1 MKRRPLW
8 ALIAG
13 GTVAAIVIAV
23 VAFGGGVLRA
33 GVSAAGHAAGYG
45 ISYERLENHGGRLTL
60 VRPDVAG
67 VGGEPFFTAQKIV
80 VAYDLR
86 DAFRSPYLYGIHGL
100 EIDRPKLTIIRHKD
114 GSYNFHFP
122 KAANAQTKPPTI
134 PKIRLLIKDGS
145 IGIIDDTRI
154 FRHSRRLAFENI
166 QLDADVDP
174 HRRSHFV
181 GGLTVL
187 EDGGKFPFSA
197 TGTFDEALGYEN
209 SRISAKMLA
218 LAPLFDYAVNS
229 TSLHVAYGVL
239 NDIDARIYGLR
250 DRAGAIR
257 RHVSITAKLDHF
269 QPYLNGITKPLRDG
283 RGYLQVY
290 DQGLAIPK
298 VDGSIAG
305 VPVRIAGAI
314 YGLSKPR
321 VQLGITGLGDLSRLV
336 TLSDAA
342 RKFPLAGPVAFKLFV
357 EGDATQ
363 PLTLVAFSSP
373 RITYR
378 NLPLD
383 DPRGLVALQGSQTSI
398 IDAGLFYD
406 GISVGT
412 RGTVAL
418 RKHTS
423 VDLLARVSAPVARLP
438 YGADILGAMTVDGT
452 IVAAGTDAKL
462 ATSGVFAGATGT
474 QQLLGTLAVNGSGEG
489 TVGPIT
495 LDGPGGRSV
504 YARIALD
511 RPRAG
516 GGAAFVALHN
526 FTLSTRAQQPSL
538 PGFMLPAAT
547 PVSGTVDADLAG
559 AFAGR
564 RFVLGGDA
572 EVRNVLA
579 LGYPIADLTFRGNVS
594 DGARVQAQ
602 LRYRGSLGELAR
614 AGGGKLGAQ
623 GRVDIPVDIVANGP
637 TSVLAQIADAR
648 FYDAKVGGVPLQAL
662 DGTLG
667 IRGKA
672 LDVYAARLRL
682 AGEDVVAQGSF
693 GNGGTLDV
701 SAGNID
707 LAALRRAGL
716 PVQAGNL
723 SAIARIGGTASA
735 PIIDAGVA
743 ASDVQSTN
751 SRIARFPLDAGTAL
765 HLAGNTLRIGDGSLV
780 AGPAVGTLDGTIDGL
795 RGNPKDAQYVLA
807 ADVDEADIGTFAQL
821 FHAPQYP
828 EGTLDADV
836 RVIGH
841 GSSPSVSG
849 RISVP
854 AGSLNGLAYRD
865 ATVALAGNAQS
876 VRARGGSVTVGSS
889 TIGFDGDF
897 TSRAQNIALRAPHI
911 ELTDFNDY
919 FNYGDTLG
927 GHGSFTVT
935 LQNAPNRLAVDGR
948 LRLTGTRF
956 RRFELG
962 DARADAATS
971 GRTIRTALALG
982 GSAGRISAGGNVTL
996 PEHQP
1001 LRDALHRSSLALT
1014 TRAENVDLAVWLP
1027 AAGFQAPI
1035 AGKIDANARI
1045 VGTYPNL
1052 AANAHAALLGGLV
1065 GRVPIRTAVIDA
1077 HAARRRATI
1086 SNALLAIDNLQAALS
1101 GSVGLAPHAPVALTL
1116 TARTGDVGALAH
1128 TVTGKAYDASGALET
1143 TLQVTGT
1150 AQQPRVHDSLDA
1162 DRIHYARYTLPH
1174 AHADVAIT
1182 RTHVKLERA
1191 SADLNGGRIAAS
1203 GDVPLASGR
1212 RPAIAPNAPL
1222 AFTLAT
1228 QGIDLAQFAAFF
1240 PKGTQAAGTLDGG
1253 VLLGGTLTNPGLS
1266 GTLALTKGSFV
1277 GPQLKSK
1284 ATDVVAQLTFAG
1296 TTATLHDTHASIG
1309 GGTIVANGQA
1319 SVPSLRRPAHDL
1331 AGRLHVALNDPVLDA
1346 PPFFRGRVNGGIDI
1360 TRTANAPLGLGGNV
1374 AFSSTRIPLSAVF
1387 NPKAPQTQGAPA
1399 LPLALDLNVAV
1410 GRDVRVQGGPVDIGA
1425 TGDLHVGGTLAGPQ
1439 LAGDLST
1446 VGGGTFNFYRNFRVT
1461 DGSTVS
1467 FDPSDGVIPT
1477 VDINATTTVPNPPT
1491 DVALHITGPATQ
1503 LNIALASDPSYSR
1516 EQILGLLVGAQALG
1530 AVSGVQQTAQT
1541 GDQQNPFQAAAQG
1554 ELGTLLTQN
1563 IFEPFSSQIGGA
1575 LGLSDFAFNYLPG
1588 SGVNIGATRKL
1599 FANVNVVFADSF
1611 NYPPRQSVGLRFSDK
1626 QNTTAAQLTFFT
1638 QPGANKFGIQPTAFG
1653 TTNLSVAAAEPA
1665 SGDQGVSF
1673 SLQRRF

>member
-1 MKRRPLW
+1 MKRRRAWL
-8 ALIAG
+8 LIAG
-13 GTVAAIVIAV
+13 GAVALIVIAV
-23 VAFGGGVLRA
+23 VAFGGSVLRA
-33 GVSAAGHAAGYG
+33 GISAAGHAAGYA
-45 ISYERLENHGGRLTL
+45 ITYEHLENHGGRLTL

-86 DAFRSPYLYGIHGL
+86 EAFRGPYLYGIHGL

-122 KAANAQTKPPTI
+122 QGGNAPTKPPTI
-134 PKIRLLIKDGS
+134 PKIRLLVKNGS

-154 FRHSRRLAFENI
+154 FRHSRRLALENL
-166 QLDADVDP
+166 QLDADIDP
-174 HRRSHFV
+174 HRRSHVV

-187 EDGGKFPFSA
+187 EDGGRFPFSA

-209 SRISAKMLA
+209 TRISARTLA

-229 TSLHVAYGVL
+229 TAFHVAYGVL
-239 NDIDARIYGLR
+239 SDIDARIYGLR
-250 DRAGAIR
+250 DKAGAMR
-257 RHVSITAKLDHF
+257 RHLSITAKLDHF
-269 QPYLNGITKPLRDG
+269 QPYLGGIAKPLRDG

-290 DQGLAIPK
+290 DQGLAFPK

-305 VPVRIAGAI
+305 VPVRIAGAV
-314 YGLSKPR
+314 YGLRKPSLR
-321 VQLGITGLGDLSRLV
+321 LGITALGDLSRVV

-342 RKFPLAGPVAFKLFV
+342 KKFPVAGAVAFKLLV

-363 PLTLVAFSSP
+363 PLTLIAFSSP
-373 RITYR
+373 RIAYR
-378 NLPLD
+378 SLPLD

-398 IDAGLFYD
+398 IDAGLVYD

-412 RGTVAL
+412 RGIVAL
-418 RKHTS
+418 RKHTD
-423 VDLLARVSAPVARLP
+423 VDLLAHISAPVARLP

-452 IVAAGTDAKL
+452 LVATGSDAKL
-462 ATSGVFAGATGT
+462 ATSGVFAGATAS
-474 QQLLGTLAVNGSGEG
+474 QQLLGTLTVNGSGEG

-516 GGAAFVALHN
+516 GGAVFVALHN
-526 FTLSTRAQQPSL
+526 FTLRAGAQQPSL
-538 PGFMLPAAT
+538 PGFVLPRAA
-547 PVSGTVDADLAG
+547 PVSGTIDADLAG
-559 AFAGR
+559 AFAGK
-564 RFVLGGDA
+564 RFTLGGDA
-572 EVRNVLA
+572 EAHNVVA
-579 LGYPIADLTFRGNVS
+579 LGYPIEDLTFHGNVR
-594 DGARVQAQ
+594 DGAQVQAQ

-614 AGGGKLGAQ
+614 ASGGKFAAR
-623 GRVDIPVDIVANGP
+623 GRVDIPIDIVANGA
-637 TSVLAQIADAR
+637 TSVLAQISDAR
-648 FYDAKVGGVPLQAL
+648 FYDAQVGGVPLEAL

-667 IRGKA
+667 IRGKV

-682 AGEDVVAQGSF
+682 AGQDVVAQGNF
-693 GNGGTLDV
+693 GGGGTLDV

-707 LAALRRAGL
+707 LGALRRAGL
-716 PVQAGNL
+716 PVEAGNL
-723 SAIARIGGTASA
+723 SAVARIGGSTTA
-735 PIIDAGVA
+735 PIVDAGVA
-743 ASDVQSTN
+743 ASDVRSTN
-751 SRIARFPLDAGTAL
+751 PRIARFPLDAGTSL
-765 HLAGNTLRIGDGSLV
+765 HLYGDTLHLRDGSLV
-780 AGPAVGTLDGTIDGL
+780 AGPAVGTLDGSIDGL
-795 RGNPKDAQYVLA
+795 RGNPKNAQYVLA

-836 RVIGH
+836 RVIGR
-841 GSSPSVSG
+841 GSSPSVAG
-849 RISVP
+849 RIMIP
-854 AGSLNGLAYRD
+854 EGSLNGLAYRD
-865 ATVALAGNAQS
+865 ATVALAGNAQA

-897 TSRAQNIALRAPHI
+897 SKRAQSIALRAPHI

-919 FNYGDTLG
+919 FNSGDTLG
-927 GHGSFTVT
+927 GHGRFGVA
-935 LQNAPNRLAVDGR
+935 LRNAPNRLVIDGR

-956 RRFELG
+956 RRFDLG

-982 GSAGRISAGGNVTL
+982 GTAGRISAAGNVTV
-996 PEHQP
+996 PAQQP
-1001 LRDALHRSSLALT
+1001 LRDALHRTSLALNM
-1014 TRAENVDLAVWLP
+1014 RAQDVDLAVWLP
-1027 AAGFQAPI
+1027 AAGLQAPI

-1045 VGTYPNL
+1045 VGTYPSV

-1065 GRVPIRTAVIDA
+1065 GRIPIRTAVIDA

-1086 SNALLAIDNLQAALS
+1086 SNAVLAIDHLQAALS
-1101 GSVGLAPHAPVALTL
+1101 GSVGLQPRTPLALSL
-1116 TARTGDVGALAH
+1116 TAQTDDVGALAH
-1128 TVTGKAYDASGALET
+1128 TFTGRMYDASGALAT

-1150 AQQPRVHDSLDA
+1150 PQQPRVHDTLDA
-1162 DRIHYARYTLPH
+1162 DRIRYARYTLPH
-1174 AHADVAIT
+1174 AHVDVAIT
-1182 RTHVKLERA
+1182 RTHVNLQRA
-1191 SADLNGGRIAAS
+1191 SADLNGGRITAS
-1203 GDVPLASGR
+1203 GDVPLATGR
-1212 RPAIAPNAPL
+1212 RPTIAPNAPL
-1222 AFTLAT
+1222 AFTLAA
-1228 QGIDLAQFAAFF
+1228 QGVDLAQFAALL

-1253 VLLGGTLTNPGLS
+1253 MLLGGTLANPGLS
-1266 GTLALTKGSFV
+1266 GTLALSKGSFV

-1284 ATDVVAQLTFAG
+1284 ANDVVAQLTFTG

-1309 GGTIVANGQA
+1309 GGTIVASGRA
-1319 SVPSLRRPAHDL
+1319 SVPSLRRPAQDL
-1331 AGRLHVALNDPVLDA
+1331 AGRLHVALNNPVLDA
-1346 PPFFRGRVNGGIDI
+1346 PAFFRGRVNGGIDI
-1360 TRTANAPLGLGGNV
+1360 TRSANAPLDLGGNV
-1374 AFSSTRIPLSAVF
+1374 AFTSTRIPLSAVF
-1387 NPKAPQTQGAPA
+1387 NPKAPQTQGPPP
-1399 LPLALDLNVAV
+1399 LPLALDLNVTA

-1425 TGDLHVGGTLAGPQ
+1425 AGDLHVGGTLAGTQ

-1467 FDPSDGVIPT
+1467 FDPSDGVIPN
-1477 VDINATTTVPNPPT
+1477 VDINASTTVPNPPT

-1541 GDQQNPFQAAAQG
+1541 GGQQNPFQAAAQG

-1575 LGLSDFAFNYLPG
+1575 LGLSNLAFNYLPG

-1611 NYPPRQSVGLRFSDK
+1611 NYPPRQSVGLRFSNK